1 LSLLAQHPL
10 TDGKISMISHI
21 EVLKKSA
28 RRTQV
33 SLLAILGFVPVGAY
47 AQTDTFKLEEATIA
61 SAEKA
66 LSAGA
71 ISSTELTVLYLNR
84 VFAYDKNGILL
95 NAIPVMNPGVIADA
109 AAADKERAA
118 GGSRPLLGIPFT
130 VKDSYKVKG
139 MTVAAG
145 APAFAKMI
153 ANEDAFSVA
162 QLRNAGGVLV
172 GRTNMPPLAEGG
184 MQRGVYGRAESPYNG
199 DYLTAAYASG
209 SSNGSGTSTAANM
222 AMFGM
227 GEETVSSGRSPSS
240 NNALI
245 AYTPSRGLISIRG
258 NWPLYPSR
266 DVVVPMTRSMQ
277 DMFAILNVLVVTDPI
292 TRGDFWRDQKAVKL
306 PAPESVR
313 PAKYESLAKIGTL
326 KGKRVAVPTM
336 YIGKDPTLG
345 RPIEVRPSILAL
357 WEKAAD
363 DLRRMGAEV
372 VEVDFELMHNFEEDR
387 ANYKSIVDRG
397 LFPFEWWGLKDG
409 KRVAPSVEFNMLNAY
424 SYEGFIRDN
433 GDPAFPSWLS
443 VEQSKIF
450 PFPNGSVDHKR
461 RGTHRDYSA
470 AAEFIRAGVKPM
482 SEVPKF
488 AEALQGL
495 EKVRQVDFEQWMKN
509 NKFDFVVFPANA
521 DVGRASADVDEKEYD
536 LAQRNGTYF
545 SNMNGAM
552 RHLGI
557 PSVSVPM
564 GIMPDIGMPVNLTF
578 VGPAYSDNALLSAA
592 YDYEQATKNR
602 RPPTRT
608 PPLADETISYDTAR
622 VTPPAKR
629 ADKAPPV
636 IAPTVVAAASGGFSL
651 MGGATDQGVGIS
663 NIRVFV
669 NGHKIFDGAEQSW
682 KGTVTAADI
691 RSWSWPGNSSVAVI
705 VLAKDK
711 VGNAAATLEYLPLR
725 N

>member
-1 LSLLAQHPL
+1 MKNVK
-10 TDGKISMISHI
+10 KI
-21 EVLKKSA
+21 L

-33 SLLAILGFVPVGAY
+33 SLLAVAGVMSGGAI
-47 AQTDTFKLEEATIA
+47 AQSETFKLEEATIA

-66 LSAGA
+66 LAQGG
-71 ISSTELTVLYLNR
+71 ISSVELTVLYLNR

-95 NAIPVMNPGVIADA
+95 NAIPVLNPAVLAEA

-130 VKDSYKVKG
+130 VKDSYKAKG

-145 APAFAKMI
+145 SPAFAKMV
-153 ANEDAFSVA
+153 ANEDAFAVA
-162 QLRNAGGVLV
+162 QLRGAGGVLV

-209 SSNGSGTSTAANM
+209 SSNGSGTATGANM

-240 NNALI
+240 NNALV

-266 DVVVPMTRSMQ
+266 DVVVPMTRTMS
-277 DMFAILNVLVVTDPI
+277 DMFAVLNLLVVTDPV

-306 PAPESVR
+306 PTPESVR
-313 PAKYESLAKIGTL
+313 PAKFETLAKTGVL

-345 RPIEVRPSILAL
+345 RPIVVRPSIMAL

-363 DLRRMGAEV
+363 DLRRLGAEV
-372 VEVDFELMHNFEEDR
+372 VEVDFKLMHNFEEDR
-387 ANYKSIVDRG
+387 ANYESIVDRG

-409 KRVAPSVEFNMLNAY
+409 KRVAPPVEFNKLNAY
-424 SYEGFIRDN
+424 SYEGFIKDN
-433 GDPAFPSWLS
+433 ADPNFPSWLS
-443 VEQSKIF
+443 VDHAQIF
-450 PFPNGSVDHKR
+450 PFPKNSVDFKR
-461 RGTHRDYSA
+461 RGPHRDYSYA
-470 AAEFIRAGVKPM
+470 VEAIKAGVTPM
-482 SEVPKF
+482 SDVPKF
-488 AEALQGL
+488 AEAMQGL
-495 EKVRQVDFEQWMKN
+495 EKVRQVDLEQWMKD
-509 NKFDFVVFPANA
+509 NKYDFVVFPANA
-521 DVGRASADVDEKEYD
+521 DVGRSNADVDEKEYD

-557 PSVSVPM
+557 PSISVPM
-564 GIMPDIGMPVNLTF
+564 GIMADIGMPINLTF
-578 VGPAYSDNALLSAA
+578 IGPAYSDSTLLSAA

-608 PPLADETISYDTAR
+608 PALADETLSYDTTR

-629 ADKAPPV
+629 SDKTPPV
-636 IAPTVVAAASGGFSL
+636 ITATISGAQ
-651 MGGATDQGVGIS
+651 GGVWVLSGSTSDQGGTANV
-663 NIRVFV
+663 RVFV
-669 NGHKIFDGAEQSW
+669 NGHKVFDGAGKDW
-682 KGTVTAADI
+682 KADVRVIDLKTWSAAGSTTA
-691 RSWSWPGNSSVAVI
+691 AVI
-705 VLAKDK
+705 VLAKDQA
-711 VGNAAATLEYLPLR
+711 GNAAATLEYLPLP
-725 N
+725 NL